1 MLCCSL
7 LLLCCICC
15 SRRPT
20 IEVVP
25 EDAQH
30 VDHPKIHWSMMK
42 SELENRLEKC
52 IGQPVQDFAFAIG
65 FGADGRVLIEG
76 ELATSSGYSVPCIA
90 AVLSDMYLVDPP
102 RQTAPCTILL
112 RVRANE
118 HAAAGGRIQVYTTDT
133 EAEELSGAIAERLQ
147 GSPMPNCPAA
157 NSAP

>member
-1 MLCCSL
+1 LCGGL

-15 SRRPT
+15 SKRRT

-25 EDAQH
+25 EDAKY
-30 VDHPKIHWSMMK
+30 VNHPTVHWAMMK
-42 SELENRLEKC
+42 SELETSLEKC

-65 FGADGRVLIEG
+65 FGPEGRVLIEG

-102 RQTAPCTILL
+102 RQTAPCAIFL
-112 RVRANE
+112 RVRADE
-118 HAAAGGRIQVYTTDT
+118 HAAAGGRLQVYTTDT
-133 EAEELSGAIAERLQ
+133 EAEELSGAVAERIH

-157 NSAP
+157 TTAP